1 MSEPQR
7 PEPTNLLE
15 LEARREQLRRRLRI
29 WHLFLPATG
38 DDLRA
43 YRKLLAFVKPYRA
56 KFFGSMVAALIAA
69 LFVGTELAILQGGL
83 DKILAAPKSAVAA
96 PPLEPA
102 DAPGDAATPQNPT
115 IAIPGHGDGGSGDA
129 APAADFGSSIRDWA
143 KLKGWKLQC
152 WLFAKL
158 GLPEPDPPEL
168 TKALSIGG
176 KDRPER
182 LRLTEKERGD
192 RTRLLWFF
200 AIALVVAV
208 LGAAVAKYAQS
219 ILMSSVS
226 RRVVRDVRSHLFRH
240 LIGLSIRFHQK
251 NHSAHLISRI
261 TNDLQIFGRFLTEA
275 LVRFIQ
281 DFLDFGVMLVLIA
294 VNGGLFILVVAGV
307 MGLVLLP
314 INQIT
319 RKMRKRDRENQAGLA
334 ELAVVITEALV
345 GQRVVKAFAS
355 EKREF
360 SRFREVSRK
369 AMKIQLKQR
378 RLRSLTEP
386 VVMSIGSIGIAVI
399 LVWGGTRV
407 IDGEMGSTGFVMNVL
422 ALARAMGSLRGMTKQ
437 LNDFQLGMAA
447 ADRVGTVLEA
457 QSEIQEKPDAV
468 APGPFAREIRFKN
481 VTFCHEAGKPTLRDV
496 DLVIRK
502 GEKVALVGPSG
513 AGKSS
518 FIDLVPRFF
527 DVDGGH
533 ITIDGLDVR
542 DLKLQG
548 LRSQIGIVSQETVLF
563 RDSIRANLAYGRPDA
578 TDEQIEAAAR
588 AANAHDFILR
598 TPEGY
603 ATPVGERG
611 FRLSGG
617 ERQRLA
623 IARALLLDPPIL
635 ILDEATSALDSESEA
650 IVQAALQ
657 RLMAGRTVIMI
668 AHRLSTVRHCDRIVV
683 LEKGRVVEAGSHD
696 ELCANPAS
704 TYRRHFEIQNRRQ
717 ADGGSAVAGA

>member
-1 MSEPQR
+1 LSEPQR
-7 PEPTNLLE
+7 HEPTNLLE
-15 LEARREQLRRRLRI
+15 LEARREQLRRKLRI
-29 WHLFLPATG
+29 WHLIVPATG

-43 YRKLLAFVKPYRA
+43 YRKLLAFVKPYRG
-56 KFFGSMVAALIAA
+56 KFFASMVAALIAA
-69 LFVGTELAILQGGL
+69 IFVGTELAILQGGL
-83 DKILAAPKSAVAA
+83 DKILTAPKTEAAAPAID
-96 PPLEPA
+96 PPV
-102 DAPGDAATPQNPT
+102 DARPDTHPQNPT
-115 IAIPGHGDGGSGDA
+115 IVP
-129 APAADFGSSIRDWA
+129 PAADEGKPADDFGSSVRDWA
-143 KLKGWKLQC
+143 KQQGWRLQC
-152 WLFAKL
+152 WLFEKFD
-158 GLPEPDPPEL
+158 LPPPDPPEP
-168 TKALSIGG
+168 TSATGG
-176 KDRPER
+176 ERPER
-182 LRLTEKERGD
+182 LRLTEKERAD
-192 RTRLLWFF
+192 RMRLLWFF

-208 LGAAVAKYAQS
+208 LCGAGAKYAQS

-226 RRVVRDVRSHLFRH
+226 RRVVRDVRSHLFQH

-275 LVRFIQ
+275 LLRFIQ
-281 DFLDFGVMLVLIA
+281 DFLDFAVMLALIA
-294 VNGGLFILVVAGV
+294 VNGGLFILVVAAA

-314 INQIT
+314 VNQIT
-319 RKMRKRDRENQAGLA
+319 RRLRKRDRENQAGLA

-386 VVMSIGSIGIAVI
+386 VVMSIGAIGIAVI
-399 LVWGGTRV
+399 LVWGGTLV
-407 IDGEMGSTGFVMNVL
+407 LEGAMGSTGFVMNVL

-457 QSEIQEKPDAV
+457 RSEIQEKPDAV
-468 APGPFAREIRFKN
+468 VPAPFAREIRFEK
-481 VTFCHEAGKPTLRDV
+481 VTFCHEAGRPTLRDV

-502 GEKVALVGPSG
+502 GEQVALVGPSG
-513 AGKSS
+513 AGKTS

-527 DVDGGH
+527 DVDAGR
-533 ITIDGLDVR
+533 ITIDGVDVR
-542 DLKLQG
+542 DLRLQQ

-588 AANAHDFILR
+588 AANAHEFILR
-598 TPEGY
+598 TPQGY

-650 IVQAALQ
+650 VVQAALQ

-668 AHRLSTVRHCDRIVV
+668 AHRLSTVRRCDRIVV
-683 LEKGRVVEAGSHD
+683 LEKGRVIESGSHD
-696 ELCANPAS
+696 ELCADPAGR
-704 TYRRHFEIQNRRQ
+704 YRRHFEIQSRRHG
-717 ADGGSAVAGA
+717 AEEAAPGG